1 MEMAVRPCKKHGANI
16 RRFPTGGCR
25 ECVEEARARYKAKLG
40 PDEWNRRRRLY
51 DKATYDNPNSK
62 TSFYRKNYRRNAKKY
77 DPVAYMLREIRKN
90 ARERGLEYSLT
101 RADISIPEMCP
112 VFGTKLA
119 YVEGRRTHS
128 TPSLDRIDSSKGYI
142 PGNVIVVSW
151 RANDVK
157 RTSTPEELIAVGV
170 FYQNLVEKR
179 DKDALVRI
187 TRLADFRSD

>member
-1 MEMAVRPCKKHGANI
+1 MAPTSDVFPLVGVGNVSRKHAQDIRPN
-16 RRFPTGGCR
+16 
-25 ECVEEARARYKAKLG
+25 
-40 PDEWNRRRRLY
+40 W
-51 DKATYDNPNSK
+51 
-62 TSFYRKNYRRNAKKY
+62 
-77 DPVAYMLREIRKN
+77 
-90 ARERGLEYSLT
+90 
-101 RADISIPEMCP
+101 ADISIPEMCP